1 MTKTVK
7 QIKKIKLNDDG
18 LKGVEV
24 TYMHPQEK
32 DNMIWNNEHKE
43 TRKHP
48 IHGEME
54 NAIADLRNFLLE
66 TYGYYNE
73 GISVSEKNQLIE
85 DTRVIEINLAPDMF
99 KLSGE
104 IRLIGDKFGKIPGI
118 EVEVGDGYAHYETV
132 QKILAKVVEEAH
144 EYMAGRKRMSESDFL
159 EKWAKRKGDDVMI
172 KELQHMS
179 AKEKKDYY
187 TSALE
192 KMGAIVLMDETAEV
206 SEEDA
211 QMSIA
216 NVEVEDEL
224 EITEKDVVVIKE
236 ELNNIVHIS
245 TPVMEIIPAV
255 VEEIIPIQ
263 SAPIPQA
270 APPQF
275 VTLPKF

>member
-24 TYMHPQEK
+24 TYMYPQEK

-118 EVEVGDGYAHYETV
+118 EVEVSDGYAHYETV

-206 SEEDA
+206 SEDDA
-211 QMSIA
+211 QMTIT
-216 NVEVEDEL
+216 NVEVEE
-224 EITEKDVVVIKE
+224 EVEAEVIP
-236 ELNNIVHIS
+236 IS
-245 TPVMEIIPAV
+245 TPIGEIIPTTI
-255 VEEIIPIQ
+255 VEETIPIQ
-263 SAPIPQA
+263 PVFVPQMA
-270 APPQF
+270 PQF

>member
-32 DNMIWNNEHKE
+32 DNMIWNNEHVEK
-43 TRKHP
+43 RKHP
-48 IHGEME
+48 IHGELE
-54 NAIADLRNFLLE
+54 SDINVLRNFLLE
-66 TYGYYNE
+66 LCGYYIGSPNAE
-73 GISVSEKNQLIE
+73 EKNQLIAE
-85 DTRVIEINLAPDMF
+85 TKVVEIQMTPESF
-99 KLSGE
+99 KISGE
-104 IRLIGDKFGKIPGI
+104 MRAIGDKFIKIGTPEI
-118 EVEVGDGYAHYETV
+118 EIGDGYEHHETV
-132 QKILAKVVEEAH
+132 QKILAKIVEEAH

-172 KELQHMS
+172 KELQHMG

-187 TSALE
+187 ISALE

-211 QMSIA
+211 QMVIT
-216 NVEVEDEL
+216 NVEVEE
-224 EITEKDVVVIKE
+224 EVEAEVVP
-236 ELNNIVHIS
+236 IS

-255 VEEIIPIQ
+255 VEETIPIQ
-263 SAPIPQA
+263 PAFVPQ
-270 APPQF
+270 PGFIMDPQF
-275 VTLPKF
+275 VALPKF

>member
-192 KMGAIVLMDETAEV
+192 KMSAIVLWDETAEV

-236 ELNNIVHIS
+236 ELNNIVPIS

>member
-236 ELNNIVHIS
+236 ELNNIVPIS

-255 VEEIIPIQ
+255 IEEIIPIQ

>member
-211 QMSIA
+211 QMSITT
-216 NVEVEDEL
+216 VEVEE
-224 EITEKDVVVIKE
+224 EVEAEVIP
-236 ELNNIVHIS
+236 IS